1 MPCSS
6 VCNGGPDNTLGRF
19 RPSKM
24 SHMSISASLP
34 SAAPWRNLS
43 WGLFLPLVFAGNV
56 VMATLAWIIVLDH
69 GVARCRAERGRAMAV
84 KMTMPPP
91 RKESHHMGVSLSA
104 LRFRALDQGVW

>member
-1 MPCSS
+1 VLEILSVPLLGIIPESEAVLRASNLGTPVTICGGRSVMPCSS

-43 WGLFLPLVFAGNV
+43 CGLFLPLVFAGNV
-56 VMATLAWIIVLDH
+56 VMATLAWIIV
-69 GVARCRAERGRAMAV
+69 GWITG
-84 KMTMPPP
+84 
-91 RKESHHMGVSLSA
+91 
-104 LRFRALDQGVW
+104 